1 MNGDMR
7 SPRTCQDAVAHTGCG
22 GRCHCLAK
30 RRTNSVSRPLQSPV
44 LLRVLLL
51 WLVADLPLAK
61 AVEPAATL
69 PVLVQLEGQAL
80 VPFYLDQKQ
89 AGLDGAALGQAV
101 KRQAKRLANEQEAMA
116 ERLKTDGARVT
127 RRYSRLVNALR
138 VRVAPESMAAL
149 SQRAGVKRV
158 ERLRVYEPLTA
169 RSVPAIGA
177 KTAWGTRTTG
187 YDGKGMRIAVIDTG
201 LDYTHAMFGGAG
213 TKEAYQSNDATKVE
227 EGTFPTDKVDGW
239 DFAGKDY
246 SGEDDVPL
254 PDGDPL
260 DRSGYGHGTHVA
272 GIVAGVGVT
281 KKGRPYDGD
290 YFAGL
295 DYSEFLLGPGVAPK
309 AKLFALKIFGDKA
322 LNSTN
327 LVLDAL
333 EWCADPNADND
344 FADRMDV
351 VNLSLGS
358 TLGLEEKHEAEA
370 EVFTN
375 LTRLGSVIVSG
386 AGNSNND
393 NFYHVAAPG
402 VERSVIAVGS
412 AKLDGSV
419 YRMAAHSARGPSSPH
434 SLLKPELIAPGEL
447 IQSARMGTGTGGA
460 WFTGTSLAVPHVAGA
475 AALARQAHP
484 GWSATEIKALL
495 LNTANPMQHKNG
507 TPYPESL
514 AGAGFLDVAQAV
526 TTTVTAMAEGTDGL
540 TTLSLG
546 ALTLAK
552 SWEETRQI
560 RVTNHGNAEAKFD
573 LSVEETVT
581 EAGFGIELSEM
592 EIALPAKSQK
602 LVPVRFHADP
612 AQFDRTGDP
621 LTPAKLNDRARSWV
635 YEVSGKIV
643 LANDAEKLRVPYHAL
658 VRAAATKH
666 TTVSRI
672 ALPARNLVSLELSL
686 EGGSAH
692 PKPLVSVFELAGV
705 SPRNNLLADPADIA
719 ADVLAFGVA
728 SDYPQT
734 GSVAETTLYF
744 GIANAGPWTNPHSFL
759 YDPHLQIDTD
769 FNGWINHELASCSNG
784 GLLKDDLTVSAY
796 ADDVFLSILIRVPRD
811 ERGIAD
817 VGYLNVFPPD
827 EYDTVPFNN
836 SVMVLP
842 VPARMLGLDEEKTDF
857 QFRLLNLGAEQY
869 GYPEIDRTQL
879 ILYDV
884 TQPVVHSA
892 LGIGGTVMHD
902 ANEPIKVT
910 IDRGLAKRKGL
921 RPAVLLMHHMNTG
934 EHKFDIVPLGLDPD
948 DADADG
954 ASDADELA
962 AGTDPGDPDSV
973 FAILPESRQTA
984 LGPEI
989 RWHSVAGKSYRVQ
1002 RATAL
1007 GQAFETLPGLLPATP
1022 PVNAFIDKTAPEGGE
1037 LFYRILKP

>member
-1 MNGDMR
+1 MQR
-7 SPRTCQDAVAHTGCG
+7 PVPSPG
-22 GRCHCLAK
+22 K

-51 WLVADLPLAK
+51 WLVAGLPLAK
-61 AVEPAATL
+61 AIEPIATL
-69 PVLVQLEGQAL
+69 PLLAQLEGQAL
-80 VPFYLDQKQ
+80 VPFYLEQKQ
-89 AGLDGAALGQAV
+89 AGLSSDALGQAV
-101 KRQAKRLANEQEAMA
+101 KRQAKRITAEQDALAKQLEA
-116 ERLKTDGARVT
+116 DGVRVT

-138 VRVAPESMAAL
+138 VRVAPGVRAAL
-149 SQRAGVKRV
+149 AKRAGVKRV
-158 ERLRVYEPLTA
+158 DRPRVYEPLTKT
-169 RSVPAIGA
+169 SVPAIGA

-187 YDGKGMRIAVIDTG
+187 FDGEGMRIALIDTG

-213 TKEAYQSNDATKVE
+213 TEKAYQSNDATKVE
-227 EGTFPTDKVDGW
+227 EGSFPTDKVDGW

-246 SGEDDVPL
+246 SGGNDVPL

-272 GIVAGVGVT
+272 GIVGGVGVT
-281 KKGRPYDGD
+281 SEGRPYEGD

-295 DYSEFLLGPGVAPK
+295 DYSEFSLRPGVAPK
-309 AKLFALKIFGDKA
+309 AKLFALKIYGDNA
-322 LNSTN
+322 LGTSN
-327 LVLDAL
+327 LTLDAL
-333 EWCADPNADND
+333 EWCVDPNADNE
-344 FADRMDV
+344 FSDRMDV
-351 VNLSLGS
+351 VNLSIGS
-358 TLGLEEKHEAEA
+358 DSLGLEEKNKIESEA
-370 EVFTN
+370 FIN
-375 LTRLGSVIVSG
+375 LNLLGCVVVAG
-386 AGNSNND
+386 AGNLNNN
-393 NFYHVAAPG
+393 NFYLVSSPA

-419 YRMAAHSARGPSSPH
+419 YRMAARSARGPSSPH

-447 IQSARMGTGTGGA
+447 IESARKGTGTGSA
-460 WFTGTSLAVPHVAGA
+460 WFTGTSLATPHVAGA
-475 AALARQAHP
+475 AALAKQAHP
-484 GWSATEIKALL
+484 DWNATEIKALL
-495 LNTANPMQHKNG
+495 LNTANPMLHKNG

-546 ALTLAK
+546 TLALAK
-552 SWEETRQI
+552 PWEETRQI
-560 RVTNHGNAEAKFD
+560 RVTNHGDSAAKFA
-573 LSVEETVT
+573 LSIEETVT
-581 EAGFGIELSEM
+581 ETGFGIDLSVK
-592 EIALPAKSQK
+592 EITVAAKSHE

-621 LTPAKLNDRARSWV
+621 LTPSLLNDRARSWV

-643 LANDAEKLRVPYHAL
+643 LTNDAEKLRVPYHAL
-658 VRAAATKH
+658 VRAAATRK
-666 TTVSRI
+666 TTVTRLG
-672 ALPARNLVSLELSL
+672 LPARNLVSLELSL

-692 PKPLVSVFELAGV
+692 PKPLVSVFELAGL
-705 SPRNNLLADPADIA
+705 SPRNNLLTDAADIA

-744 GIANAGPWTNPHSFL
+744 GIANAGPWTNPHSFI

-769 FNGWINHELASCSNG
+769 FDGRVDHELASCSNG
-784 GLLKDDLTVSAY
+784 GLLKDDLSVSSY

-811 ERGIAD
+811 EHGIAD
-817 VGYLNVFPPD
+817 AGYLNVFPPD
-827 EYDTVPFNN
+827 KYDTVPFNN

-842 VPARMLGLDEEKTDF
+842 VPARMLGLDEKNTDF

-869 GYPEIDRTQL
+869 GYPEIDRTQP

-934 EHKFDIVPLGLDPD
+934 EHKFDIVELVLDAD

-973 FAILPESRQTA
+973 FAILPASRQTA

-1002 RATAL
+1002 RATAI
-1007 GQAFETLPGLLPATP
+1007 GQAFETLSGPLQATP
-1022 PVNAFIDKTAPEGGE
+1022 PVNAFIDKTAPEGEE

>member
-1 MNGDMR
+1 MSR
-7 SPRTCQDAVAHTGCG
+7 SLH
-22 GRCHCLAK
+22 
-30 RRTNSVSRPLQSPV
+30 SFV
-44 LLRVLLL
+44 LLRVTLL
-51 WLVADLPLAK
+51 WLVTGLPLAR
-61 AVEPAATL
+61 AIEPPLAL
-69 PVLVQLEGQAL
+69 PVLVQLESQAL
-80 VPFYLDQKQ
+80 VPFYLEQKQ
-89 AGLDGAALGQAV
+89 AGLGNSALGQAV
-101 KRQAKRLANEQEAMA
+101 QRQAKRIAAEQEAMA

-158 ERLRVYEPLTA
+158 ERLREYESLTA
-169 RSVPAIGA
+169 KSVPAIGA
-177 KTAWGTRTTG
+177 KAAWGTRTTG
-187 YDGKGMRIAVIDTG
+187 FDGAGMRIAVIDTG
-201 LDYTHAMFGGAG
+201 LDYTHSMFGGAG
-213 TKEAYQSNDATKVE
+213 TKEAYQTNDATKVE

-246 SGEDDVPL
+246 SGGNDMPL

-260 DRSGYGHGTHVA
+260 DRSGNGHGTHVA

-309 AKLFALKIFGDKA
+309 AKLFALKIFGDNA
-322 LNSTN
+322 PNSTN

-351 VNLSLGS
+351 VNLSLGN
-358 TLGLEEKHEAEA
+358 TLGLEHKHEAVSEA
-370 EVFTN
+370 FTN

-386 AGNSNND
+386 AGNSNNN
-393 NFYHVAAPG
+393 NFYLVAAPG

-412 AKLDGSV
+412 AKLDGTV
-419 YRMAAHSARGPSSPH
+419 YRMATRSARGPSSPY
-434 SLLKPELIAPGEL
+434 SLLKPEITAPGEL

-460 WFTGTSLAVPHVAGA
+460 WFNGSSMAVPHVSGA
-475 AALARQAHP
+475 AALAKQAHP
-484 GWSATEIKALL
+484 GWDAIEIKALL
-495 LNTANPMQHKNG
+495 LNTANPMLHKNG
-507 TPYPESL
+507 TVYPESL

-526 TTTVTAMAEGTDGL
+526 NTTVTAMAEGTDGL

-546 ALTLAK
+546 ALALAK
-552 SWEETRQI
+552 PWEETRQI
-560 RVTNHGNAEAKFD
+560 RVTNHGDSEAKFD

-581 EAGFGIELSEM
+581 ETGFGIELPVKKITVAAQSH
-592 EIALPAKSQK
+592 Q

-643 LANDAEKLRVPYHAL
+643 LTNDSEKLRVPYHAL

-666 TTVSRI
+666 TTMTRI
-672 ALPARNLVSLELSL
+672 GLPAGNLVSLELSL
-686 EGGSAH
+686 EGSSAH

-705 SPRNNLLADPADIA
+705 SARNNLLADAADIS

-728 SDYPQT
+728 SDYPQA

-759 YDPHLQIDTD
+759 YDPHLQIDTNFD
-769 FNGWINHELASCSNG
+769 GRIDHELASCSNG
-784 GLLKDDLTVSAY
+784 ALLKDNLSVSSY
-796 ADDVFLSILIRVPRD
+796 ADDVFLSILIRVPRN

-817 VGYLNVFPPD
+817 AGYLNVFPPD
-827 EYDTVPFNN
+827 EFDTVPFNN

-857 QFRLLNLGAEQY
+857 DFRVLTLGAEQY
-869 GYPEIDRTQL
+869 GYPEIDRTEL
-879 ILYDV
+879 IRYDV
-884 TQPVVHSA
+884 TKPVVHSA
-892 LGIGGTVMHD
+892 FGINGTVMYD
-902 ANEPIKVT
+902 ANEPIKIAV
-910 IDRGLAKRKGL
+910 DRGLAKREGR

-934 EHKFDIVPLGLDPD
+934 DHKFDIVQLALDAD
-948 DADADG
+948 DADGDG
-954 ASDADELA
+954 ASDDDELA
-962 AGTDPGDPDSV
+962 AGTDPADPDSV
-973 FAILPESRQTA
+973 FAILPVSRQTA
-984 LGPEI
+984 LGPEV
-989 RWHSVAGKSYRVQ
+989 RWHSVAGKSYQVQ

-1007 GQAFETLPGLLPATP
+1007 GLAFETLSGLLPATP
-1022 PVNAFIDKTAPEGGE
+1022 PVNVFIDETAPEGGE